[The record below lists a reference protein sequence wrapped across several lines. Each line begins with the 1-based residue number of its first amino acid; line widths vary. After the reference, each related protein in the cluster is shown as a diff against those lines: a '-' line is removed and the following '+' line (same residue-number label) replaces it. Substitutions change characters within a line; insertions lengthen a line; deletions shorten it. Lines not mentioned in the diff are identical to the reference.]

1 MNQELPQRT
10 VASETDFSG
19 RGLHTGRRS
28 SVRVRPAA
36 AGTGL
41 VFVHCGKGG
50 KKTDIKAT
58 WQNVR
63 HLPLSTCLTNG
74 GRTQIRTV
82 EHFLAACYAT
92 GLDNAIIEVK
102 GSEIPILD
110 GSAAPI
116 VEMLAK
122 TGLRDLEEAR
132 PKIRILK
139 KITVKEGVRSINLHP
154 APAFSMDVGM
164 KMPVFGAMRWRGEM
178 NRDVFTKEIAPART
192 FGKLS
197 HGVAA
202 KVSTFFW
209 KDPIC
214 LGAGPDSAVVIFRGR
229 VINRG
234 GLRFRDEFVRHRVLD
249 LAGDMMLAGAD
260 IVGRIS
266 AFATTHRLNAM
277 LLAALFK
284 DPTAWEAVS
293 DEVIAEA
300 GV

>member
-1 MNQELPQRT
+1 VREELAQMT
-10 VASETDFSG
+10 VASEASFSG
-19 RGLHTGRRS
+19 RGLHTGRHA
-28 SVRVRPAA
+28 SVRIKPAE

-41 VFVHCGKGG
+41 MFVHCGRGG
-50 KKTDIKAT
+50 KETAIRAT

-82 EHFLAACYAT
+82 EHLLAACYAT
-92 GLDNAIIEVK
+92 GLDNAVIEVK

-110 GSAAPI
+110 GSASPI
-116 VEMLAK
+116 VELLAK
-122 TGLRDLEEAR
+122 TGLRDLGQAR
-132 PKIRILK
+132 RKIRILK
-139 KITVKEGVRSINLHP
+139 KVTVREGVRSINLHP
-154 APAFSMDVGM
+154 APTFGMDIGM

-209 KDPIC
+209 RDPIC

-249 LAGDMMLAGAD
+249 LAGDLMLAGAD
-260 IVGRIS
+260 IVGTVS

-277 LLAALFK
+277 LLAALF
-284 DPTAWEAVS
+284 
-293 DEVIAEA
+293 
-300 GV
+300 